1 MHWLVLFL
9 TVLDQGS
16 KIIVN
21 TFFKDV
27 TASFFDDALGFQ
39 VVLNTDQ
46 LSMYNGHLIDL
57 NLSHATL
64 TGIGLASLAGLVTFY
79 LYLKKEKV
87 MNKMAYTIFALSIAA
102 VICSTI
108 DKVFW
113 GGSLDFIVI
122 PRYIVDPKD
131 IYITIATFLFL
142 IHAMNNTFRKETIY
156 TKNQIS
162 TKGYLHFI
170 KNGLAKRA

>member
-21 TFFKDV
+21 TFFRDA
-27 TASFFDDALGFQ
+27 TAYFFGDAFGFR
-39 VVLNTDQ
+39 VVLNTDH

-64 TGIGLASLAGLVTFY
+64 TGIDLVSLLGLITFY
-79 LYLKKEKV
+79 LYLKKEKA
-87 MNKMAYTIFALSIAA
+87 MNKMAYTIFALSITA

-131 IYITIATFLFL
+131 IYIWMATILFL
-142 IHAMNNTFRKETIY
+142 LHAMNNAFRKETIY
-156 TKNQIS
+156 TKNQIT
-162 TKGYLHFI
+162 TKGYLRFV
-170 KNGLAKRA
+170 KNGLAKRG